1 MRFIKGLK
9 ADTKQLQ
16 GYKKKGEGT
25 MNKAHRYTNYIVKSC
40 YEKFKSGL
48 YNYEWL
54 ESAQNAEKIVR
65 TFERGFITENEA
77 MRLLA
82 ELSY

>member
-1 MRFIKGLK
+1 MNKAPRYMREYASSIKK
-9 ADTKQLQ
+9 SAER
-16 GYKKKGEGT
+16 YKKKLNHVNDDIWNET
-25 MNKAHRYTNYIVKSC
+25 I
-40 YEKFKSGL
+40 
-48 YNYEWL
+48 
-54 ESAQNAEKIVR
+54 ESAEKIVR